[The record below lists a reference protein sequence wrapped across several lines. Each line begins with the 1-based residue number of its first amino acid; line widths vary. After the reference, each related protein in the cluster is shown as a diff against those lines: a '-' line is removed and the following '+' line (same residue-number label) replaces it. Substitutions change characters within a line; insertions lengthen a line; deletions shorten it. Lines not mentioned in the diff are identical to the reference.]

1 MIGSQSLVGYR
12 HELFKHSIFKRLGS
26 EVFISHEASD
36 VLQDCSSYID
46 RKSYI

>member
-1 MIGSQSLVGYR
+1 MIESRSPVGCR
-12 HELFKHSIFKRLGS
+12 PKLFKHSNVLGS
-26 EVFISHEASD
+26 QVFISRETSD